1 MQTSASVVYSD
12 KGTNFV
18 VAAKELKG
26 AVGDLIKQE
35 AELKAKMANDEIE
48 WHFSPPHGPHFGGAW
63 ERLVQSAK
71 RALQVKM
78 GTQVTT
84 D

>member
-18 VAAKELKG
+18 VAAKQLKE

-48 WHFSPPHGPHFGGAW
+48 
-63 ERLVQSAK
+63 
-71 RALQVKM
+71 
-78 GTQVTT
+78 
-84 D
+84 